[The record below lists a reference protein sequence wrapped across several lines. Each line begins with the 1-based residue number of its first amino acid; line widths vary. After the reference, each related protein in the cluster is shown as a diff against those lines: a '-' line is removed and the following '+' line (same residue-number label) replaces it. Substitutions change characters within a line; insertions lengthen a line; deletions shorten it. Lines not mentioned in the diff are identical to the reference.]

1 MGAYAVWE
9 IRGLVKKGKENTA
22 ARLYDFNWREFHNR
36 QKYVTRESETLLR
49 CGDQGRINIY
59 RQNVHRFGGTLWWGL
74 QCGGTSCA
82 RAHCAHWIRP
92 GWRQSRHR
100 QEVGLMHDT
109 TSCGC
114 ERSLYDAFSSF
125 ITQTN
130 KQRTCHGGLIATA
143 SCGKNSQSS
152 AAAVFRGCQTDQ

>member
-59 RQNVHRFGGTLWWGL
+59 RQNVHRFGGTLW
-74 QCGGTSCA
+74 CGSVWWDLMCTCTLCTLDKA
-82 RAHCAHWIRP
+82 RVETEQASTRSRP
-92 GWRQSRHR
+92 
-100 QEVGLMHDT
+100 
-109 TSCGC
+109 
-114 ERSLYDAFSSF
+114 YA
-125 ITQTN
+125 
-130 KQRTCHGGLIATA
+130 
-143 SCGKNSQSS
+143 
-152 AAAVFRGCQTDQ
+152 